1 MCCKWILWKYLSIL
15 EKFLEEVLENISQ
28 RVLEKYCFWMCSRNS
43 DLLSSR
49 KNLVLEKNRFSKKK
63 SSFRKN
69 IRCSKIPLYRE
80 FSYENFEMSWFAKV
94 TSSSISKL
102 SDLEKI
108 TIFSKKWVFEKMCY
122 VLDNVSFRKTK
133 IKIIEIVQDR

>member
-1 MCCKWILWKYLSIL
+1 MEVFVNSRKIPWRGSRKYFPKSSRKILLLDVFSKFWLVEFSKKSGSRKKQIL
-15 EKFLEEVLENISQ
+15 EK
-28 RVLEKYCFWMCSRNS
+28 
-43 DLLSSR
+43 
-49 KNLVLEKNRFSKKK
+49 K
-63 SSFRKN
+63 SGFRKN
-69 IRCSKIPLYRE
+69 IRFSKIPLYRE